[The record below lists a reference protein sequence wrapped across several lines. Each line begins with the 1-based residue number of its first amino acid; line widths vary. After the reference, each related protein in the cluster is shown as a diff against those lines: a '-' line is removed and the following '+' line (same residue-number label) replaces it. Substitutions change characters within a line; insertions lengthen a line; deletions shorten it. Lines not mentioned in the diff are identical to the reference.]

1 MKKFL
6 ILFALIFIIIGCT
19 QQQKVGYF
27 SKFDIAFGDEES
39 LEIMTW
45 NIQHFPKDSLTIS
58 RAASAINELDIDVVG
73 LQEIEDQA
81 AFEELVQEL
90 NSYRSIWQGY
100 RAVSDEWDQNLA
112 FIYKQQL
119 DVENIYEIYLEE
131 KYDYALPR
139 RPLVL
144 EFEFANQPLV
154 VINNHLKARGG
165 RENEDRRR
173 AANELLQEFIETN
186 YDTENVVLIGDLND
200 EISEPDEMNVF
211 SNFIVAEDDFLFADT
226 EIAADS
232 TAKWSYPYWRYRG
245 HIDHILITNELFD
258 EFAAPGS
265 EVKTITLDEYMPE
278 GWDQH
283 YQEISD
289 HRPVALKLIFAK

>member
-6 ILFALIFIIIGCT
+6 IFFAFIFIIISCT

-27 SKFDIAFGDEES
+27 SKFDITFGDEES

-58 RAASAINELDIDVVG
+58 RAASAINELDVDVVG
-73 LQEIEDQA
+73 LQEIEDQT
-81 AFEELVQEL
+81 AFEELVEEL
-90 NSYRSIWQGY
+90 NSYRPIWQGY

-119 DVENIYEIYLEE
+119 NVENIYEIYLEE

-144 EFEFANQPLV
+144 EFEFANQSVV

-200 EISEPDEMNVF
+200 EIAEPENKNVF
-211 SNFIVAEDDFLFADT
+211 WNFINNKDDFLFADT

-258 EFAAPGS
+258 EFAATGS

-289 HRPVALKLIFAK
+289 HRPVAIKLIFAR

>member
-6 ILFALIFIIIGCT
+6 IFFAFIFIIISCT

-27 SKFDIAFGDEES
+27 SKFDITFGDEES

-58 RAASAINELDIDVVG
+58 RAASAINELDVDVVG
-73 LQEIEDQA
+73 LQEIEDQT
-81 AFEELVQEL
+81 AFEELVEEL
-90 NSYRSIWQGY
+90 NSYRPIWQGY

-112 FIYKQQL
+112 FVYKQQL
-119 DVENIYEIYLEE
+119 NVENIYEIYLEE

-144 EFEFANQPLV
+144 EFEFANQSVV

-200 EISEPDEMNVF
+200 EIAEPENKNVF
-211 SNFIVAEDDFLFADT
+211 WNFINKKDDFLFADT

-258 EFAAPGS
+258 EFAATGS

-289 HRPVALKLIFAK
+289 HRPVAIKLIFAR

>member
-6 ILFALIFIIIGCT
+6 IFFAFIFIIISCT

-27 SKFDIAFGDEES
+27 SKFDITFGDEES

-58 RAASAINELDIDVVG
+58 RAASAINELDVDVVG
-73 LQEIEDQA
+73 LQEIEDQT
-81 AFEELVQEL
+81 AFEELVEEL
-90 NSYRSIWQGY
+90 NSYRPIWQGY

-112 FIYKQQL
+112 FVYKQQL
-119 DVENIYEIYLEE
+119 NVENIYEIYLEE

-144 EFEFANQPLV
+144 EFEFANQSVV

-200 EISEPDEMNVF
+200 EIAEPENKNVF
-211 SNFIVAEDDFLFADT
+211 WNFINNKDDFLFADT

-258 EFAAPGS
+258 EFAATGS

-289 HRPVALKLIFAK
+289 HRPVAIKLIFAR